1 MTNSKCPSCVIQH
14 DKTVMRYDFNKF
26 NQRNVYLRFTLL
38 SLSPTRVSN
47 PDRDKGGENEEK
59 REGRRKWF
67 SGQQIIGFRSF
78 FARET
83 EECALFVN
91 SKSYFHITPV

>member
-14 DKTVMRYDFNKF
+14 DKTVMRCDFNKF

-47 PDRDKGGENEEK
+47 PDRDKGGKNEEK